1 MTKDG
6 QAASISGPG
15 GGTRARGALGLFA
28 ALFLALSAVPARSL
42 DVAEYLRIR
51 RETACNRA
59 LAASDVAAAPASHRD
74 AVLELRGAICG
85 VVSSGSAVKF
95 LLVPEQGASLL
106 LEAPPGG
113 DPLVSAAGSQR
124 VRVLARVVDG
134 AIGNVAPL
142 QPIAVASDAE
152 VTAQERAWEQRESA
166 RRQALASRSM
176 TAAAG
181 RSVRYAAPP
190 MPPPAPGE
198 LSELAR
204 KYLSPVGQGIY
215 TAYAGF
221 IAGWN
226 PRLPRHQVDQITV
239 SLLYF
244 AERHR
249 VDPRLAVAL
258 IICESGFNPNA
269 KSRAGAQG
277 LGQLMPFNSRA
288 FGLSNPYDPMQ
299 NVRVSMN
306 ILKMKLQIYKESG
319 VPDGQITP
327 RQVAL
332 TLAAYNA
339 GSGAV
344 RKFGGVPPYRET
356 QRYVARV
363 MGLYKRLCGI
373 P

>member
-1 MTKDG
+1 M
-6 QAASISGPG
+6 
-15 GGTRARGALGLFA
+15 
-28 ALFLALSAVPARSL
+28 LSLLVAVVVVSACSPARSIE
-42 DVAEYLRIR
+42 VAEYLRLR
-51 RETACNRA
+51 RETACNRT
-59 LAASDVAAAPASHRD
+59 LTPDDVAAAPADHRD

-85 VVSSGSAVKF
+85 VVSSGASVKF

-106 LEAPPGG
+106 MEAPAGG

-124 VRVLARVVDG
+124 VRVLARVVEG
-134 AIGNVAPL
+134 AVGNVAPL
-142 QPIAVASDAE
+142 QPIAVASDSE
-152 VTAQERAWEQRESA
+152 VTAQERVWEQREAA

-176 TAAAG
+176 SAASG
-181 RSVRYAAPP
+181 RSVRYTAP
-190 MPPPAPGE
+190 MPPPPPGQ

-215 TAYAGF
+215 PAYAGF

-258 IICESGFNPNA
+258 IIAESGFNPNA

-288 FGLSNPYDPMQ
+288 FGLANPYDPMQ

-306 ILKMKLQIYKESG
+306 ILKMKLQMYHESG
-319 VPDGQITP
+319 VPDGQLTAH
-327 RQVAL
+327 QVAL

-344 RKFGGVPPYRET
+344 RKFGGIPPYRET
-356 QRYVARV
+356 QRYVARI
-363 MGLYKRLCGI
+363 MSLYKRLCGA